1 MSKLAPISFVLAF
14 TLGCSSG
21 DGDAPSTETD
31 SGTASTGDDTGTTP
45 DTLIADT
52 MVEET
57 ATDSAT
63 TADVATEETLPGW
76 KVVWSD
82 EFDGADGSAVD
93 PKKWKH
99 DTGGNGF
106 GNQEREFYTDGTENA
121 QIEGGNLIIK
131 ATKDGADKY
140 TCWYGKCEY
149 TSARLLSAG
158 LFQHSYGRF
167 AARIQI
173 PRGQGIWPAFWM
185 LGADIGS
192 KPWPS
197 CGEID
202 IMENIGKEPKTVHGT
217 IHGPGYSGAG
227 GIGAPYSTPSM
238 TTFADD
244 FHVYAVEW
252 SKDEIKWFVD
262 DALYETRTP
271 KDLPAG
277 KTWVY
282 DHDFF
287 LLLNLAVGGQW
298 PGNPDGTSTFPQE
311 MKVDWVRV
319 YEKS

>member
-1 MSKLAPISFVLAF
+1 MSKLALPFVLVFVA
-14 TLGCSSG
+14 CSSAESTETPADAASVDTAVDDTG
-21 DGDAPSTETD
+21 SAPSDDTMSPVEETMASADSTPAMDAPS
-31 SGTASTGDDTGTTP
+31 
-45 DTLIADT
+45 
-52 MVEET
+52 
-57 ATDSAT
+57 
-63 TADVATEETLPGW
+63 EETLPGW
-76 KVVWSD
+76 KLVWSD

-99 DTGGNGF
+99 DVGGHGF
-106 GNQEREFYTDGTENA
+106 GNQEREYYTDGTENA
-121 QIEGGNLIIK
+121 QIKGGQLVIT
-131 ATKDGADKY
+131 ATKDGAGKY
-140 TCWYGKCEY
+140 DCWYGKCEY

-158 LFQHSYGRF
+158 LFQHTYGRF

-185 LGADIGS
+185 LGANIGTKS
-192 KPWPS
+192 WPD

-202 IMENIGKEPKTVHGT
+202 IMENIGKEPKIVHGT

-238 TTFADD
+238 SAFADD

-252 SKDEIKWFVD
+252 KKDEIKWLVD
-262 DALYETRTP
+262 DHVYETRTP
-271 KDLPAG
+271 TDLGG

-287 LLLNLAVGGQW
+287 ILLNLAVGGQW
-298 PGNPDGTSTFPQE
+298 PGNPDGTTTFPQE

-319 YEKS
+319 YEPG